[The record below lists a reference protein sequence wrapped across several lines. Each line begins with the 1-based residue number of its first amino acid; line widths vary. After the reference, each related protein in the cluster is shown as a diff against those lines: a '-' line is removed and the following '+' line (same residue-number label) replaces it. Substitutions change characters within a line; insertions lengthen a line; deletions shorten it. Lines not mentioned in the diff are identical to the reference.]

1 MGVMLSLEGDKPVR
15 VRRHRGQH
23 HRTTEDQ
30 ACLDALAAFLRAD
43 TTSAGR
49 SLSRVSRAALAAR
62 LLPAATALTQAAS
75 LILADGGAR
84 GHPVEF
90 DLALSPAC
98 LLGMC
103 TGSAAGNPA
112 TMNACSSPTC
122 QHSCHSGPRTQTYSA
137 GIAGYPG
144 RTGLI

>member
-43 TTSAGR
+43 APSAGR

-62 LLPAATALTQAAS
+62 LLPAARALTQAAS
-75 LILADGGAR
+75 LVLADGGAG
-84 GHPVEF
+84 GHSVEF

-103 TGSAAGNPA
+103 TGSVAGNPA
-112 TMNACSSPTC
+112 TTNPCSSPTC

-144 RTGLI
+144 RTGMI